1 MAERKQVPLEGPSMK
16 QVNCL
21 LATITMNH
29 NWWLV
34 LYMIPAQ
41 MPHDSGGWLRRA
53 RLLGTMLYLPHHV
66 LYKNTTN
73 RRSQC
78 DTRILMRFTSTASRQ
93 FMLCLLACSLQASLT
108 RELNWAACSPHSR
121 CFLPLCSVP
130 LFPATAN
137 IGANESRWAWPKRD
151 CKSLPSTKKWPRLS
165 GRH

>member
-41 MPHDSGGWLRRA
+41 MPHSGGWLRRVSLA
-53 RLLGTMLYLPHHV
+53 PPCCICHIMFFIRTQQ
-66 LYKNTTN
+66 TA
-73 RRSQC
+73 RSQC

-93 FMLCLLACSLQASLT
+93 FMLCLLACLLQASLT

-137 IGANESRWAWPKRD
+137 IGANESRWAWPKRE